1 MKKILSIFLA
11 ILMAFSCLTVSFAA
25 QAQPD
30 LSQYTPSKV
39 NFHLFP
45 KKSADKLADRCT
57 AVLSA
62 LIDVASQLDP
72 DFKKVDDIV
81 SNKTFKYIFMAFFE
95 DMTPAEC
102 AAVLPQDSFAGAKEV
117 LSAAQSWD
125 EVTFKSGDFDFA
137 DGDLDGFLDSEAV
150 VMYVWEITY
159 DKEVFTS
166 LDPRSEEVRIAY
178 KEMIEPFFDFL
189 GMKAV
194 PWEEV
199 EKRAEEQENGSI
211 VMIRAIG
218 EPIYKAT
225 LDFLK
230 NPGDKLWDFIVRVC
244 YILDTDMINTM
255 INTTKE
261 NISEKQE
268 PVFASEEDG
277 QDLLSMLNSS
287 GLYNFVTEKGIPLF
301 DGLSEEQVVQAI
313 HNIAG
318 CGTVVKNPDKPGNF
332 IIKADK
338 GKTVVCIF
346 NTILDW
352 QKTKE
357 FVKAVVEP
365 MYPNRPV
372 ARTFMVVYMMLY
384 ARLMPRALVYG
395 EFSLLLSIL
404 AKTISKAVV

>member
-1 MKKILSIFLA
+1 
-11 ILMAFSCLTVSFAA
+11 
-25 QAQPD
+25 
-30 LSQYTPSKV
+30 
-39 NFHLFP
+39 
-45 KKSADKLADRCT
+45 
-57 AVLSA
+57 
-62 LIDVASQLDP
+62 
-72 DFKKVDDIV
+72 
-81 SNKTFKYIFMAFFE
+81 MAFFE

-125 EVTFKSGDFDFA
+125 EVTFKSGDFDFT

-150 VMYVWEITY
+150 VMYVWEMTY
-159 DKEVFTS
+159 DKEIFTK
-166 LDPRSEEVRIAY
+166 LDPHSEGVRIAY
-178 KEMIEPFFDFL
+178 EEMAEPFFDFL

-318 CGTVVKNPDKPGNF
+318 CGTVVENPDKPGNF
-332 IIKADK
+332 ILKADK

-372 ARTFMVVYMMLY
+372 TRTFMVVYMMLY

>member
-62 LIDVASQLDP
+62 LIDVAFQADP

-81 SNKTFKYIFMAFFE
+81 SNKTFKYFFMAFYK

-102 AAVLPQDSFAGAKEV
+102 AAVFSEDSFAGAKFAGAKEV

-125 EVTFKSGDFDFA
+125 EVTFKSGDFDFV
-137 DGDLDGFLDSEAV
+137 DGDLDGFLDSVSIFFYYDWV
-150 VMYVWEITY
+150 VSNDHDIKIDLQNQGIHLGYEEGVIT
-159 DKEVFTS
+159 
-166 LDPRSEEVRIAY
+166 I
-178 KEMIEPFFDFL
+178 IEFL
-189 GMKAV
+189 GMEAV
-194 PWEEV
+194 PWEEIV
-199 EKRAEEQENGSI
+199 KRAEEQGNES
-211 VMIRAIG
+211 VAYVRAIL
-218 EPIYKAT
+218 EPIIKSM

-230 NPGDKLWDFIVRVC
+230 NPGDMLWDFIVRVC
-244 YILDTDMINTM
+244 YILDTGMINAIVEDFAEKYISDPTDKEEFLSLLPEL
-255 INTTKE
+255 NTG
-261 NISEKQE
+261 
-268 PVFASEEDG
+268 A
-277 QDLLSMLNSS
+277 
-287 GLYNFVTEKGIPLF
+287 LYNLANEAGIPLF

-313 HNIAG
+313 HNVAG
-318 CGTVVKNPDKPGNF
+318 CGTVVENPDKPGNF
-332 IIKADK
+332 ILKADK

-372 ARTFMVVYMMLY
+372 TRTFMVVYMMLY

-395 EFSLLLSIL
+395 EFSLLLSTL

>member
-45 KKSADKLADRCT
+45 KKSADKLADRCS

-62 LIDVASQLDP
+62 LIDVAFKADP
-72 DFKKVDDIV
+72 DFDKVDDLV
-81 SNKTFKYIFMAFFE
+81 SNKTFKYFFMVFYE

-125 EVTFKSGDFDFA
+125 EVTFKSGDFDFE
-137 DGDLDGFLDSEAV
+137 DGDFDGFLDSISV
-150 VMYVWEITY
+150 VIYLSDAANGTEIY
-159 DKEVFTS
+159 SKIDLQLES
-166 LDPRSEEVRIAY
+166 QCIAY
-178 KEMIEPFFDFL
+178 KDLIVPVLDFL
-189 GMKAV
+189 GLKAM
-194 PWEEV
+194 PLEELM
-199 EKRAEEQENGSI
+199 KRAEEQENGSI

-218 EPIYKAT
+218 EPIFKAT

-255 INTTKE
+255 INTIKE
-261 NISEKQE
+261 NVSEKQE
-268 PVFASEEDG
+268 PVFASEEDA
-277 QDLLSMLNSS
+277 QDFLSLFNSS

-313 HNIAG
+313 HNVAG
-318 CGTVVKNPDKPGNF
+318 CGTVVENPDKPGNF
-332 IIKADK
+332 ILKADK

-372 ARTFMVVYMMLY
+372 TRTFMVVYMMLY